1 MYNIDLT
8 WHPFPVNLAA
18 VETWVK
24 ANTTDYIGNSSDTDL
39 TLHFS
44 SEPDEAAKAAVR
56 AYWEALTAE
65 SPAAV
70 AYTPQATISAAIE
83 AARLDAIAKP
93 WDALSI
99 AQRKLVLGLTPS
111 MAELF
116 PGA

>member
-1 MYNIDLT
+1 MHNIDLP
-8 WHPFPVNLAA
+8 WHQFSVNLAS
-18 VETWVK
+18 VEAWVK
-24 ANTTDYIGNSSDTDL
+24 ANTTDYVGNSSDTDL
-39 TLHFS
+39 TLHFTT
-44 SEPDEAAKAAVR
+44 EPNDAAKAAVR

-65 SPAAV
+65 SPEAV